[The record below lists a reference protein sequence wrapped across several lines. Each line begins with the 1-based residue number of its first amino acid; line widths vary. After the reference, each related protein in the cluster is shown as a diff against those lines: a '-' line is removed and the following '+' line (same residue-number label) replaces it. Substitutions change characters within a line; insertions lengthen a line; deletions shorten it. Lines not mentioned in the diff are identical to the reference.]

1 MFSFARDRAPRRPSL
16 TPMID
21 VVFLLLIFFM
31 LTAQFTRDHS
41 LSLRSGG
48 GGASAYT
55 GPPRLVRIAP
65 DDLRL
70 NGQTITLDALA
81 GALAELTRA
90 PSDMIVLRPA
100 AAADLQ
106 RLVQVMTAL
115 EAAGF
120 TRLSLVEE

>member
-1 MFSFARDRAPRRPSL
+1 MFSFAPERAPRRPSL

-41 LSLRSGG
+41 LSLTP
-48 GGASAYT
+48 GGAGSEAYT

-65 DDLRL
+65 EGLRL
-70 NGQTITLDALA
+70 NGQRIALE
-81 GALAELTRA
+81 ALPEALGGLTEA
-90 PSDMIVLRPA
+90 PSDMIVLHPA
-100 AAADLQ
+100 EGADLQ

-120 TRLSLVEE
+120 TRLALTED

>member
-1 MFSFARDRAPRRPSL
+1 MFSFAPDRAARRPSL

-41 LSLRSGG
+41 LSLRPG
-48 GGASAYT
+48 GGAAPDYT
-55 GPPRLVRIAP
+55 GPPRLVGIAP
-65 DDLRL
+65 EDLRL
-70 NGQTITLDALA
+70 NGRAITLAALP
-81 GALAELTRA
+81 GALEDLTEAR
-90 PSDMIVLRPA
+90 SDMIVLRPA
-100 AAADLQ
+100 DGADLQ

-120 TRLSLVEE
+120 TQLALVED

>member
-1 MFSFARDRAPRRPSL
+1 MGHVLLARHGETTWTDAGWLQGWVPARLTDRGRTQA
-16 TPMID
+16 
-21 VVFLLLIFFM
+21 
-31 LTAQFTRDHS
+31 
-41 LSLRSGG
+41 
-48 GGASAYT
+48 
-55 GPPRLVRIAP
+55 
-65 DDLRL
+65 
-70 NGQTITLDALA
+70 DALA